1 MLYFQSK
8 KENVMEYK
16 NGELDN
22 KIISLMNNDVLV
34 AKGRVIKGNTAGIH
48 LDEVGFIEEGKGV
61 KNLYS
66 HVDLVKYRILV
77 NS

>member
-22 KIISLMNNDVLV
+22 KVISLMKKWRDM
-34 AKGRVIKGNTAGIH
+34 
-48 LDEVGFIEEGKGV
+48 
-61 KNLYS
+61 
-66 HVDLVKYRILV
+66 KYLE
-77 NS
+77 

>member
-22 KIISLMNNDVLV
+22 KIISLMKNDVLV
-34 AKGRVIKGNTAGIH
+34 AKGRVIEGNTAGLH

-61 KNLYS
+61 KNSYS
-66 HVDLVKYRILV
+66 HVDLVKYTILV